1 MKKRDPKA
9 VRLLSAVIGCTLFL
23 QLLYSPF
30 FSQFV
35 SAVATPELISMLLF
49 LGTGRS
55 AEPAEPVPEATA
67 PEALPEKITFSDADA
82 DALTF
87 TNKIGAVFDAQE
99 LLLQPLDWSLR
110 SEEPTVLIY
119 HTHTTESYENT
130 ENYKESSSYRT
141 LDSKYNMLSIGSHL
155 AERLEEAG
163 IHVIHA
169 TNIHDHP
176 DYNSAYSRS
185 KQTVAD
191 YMAQYPSIRLVLD
204 LHRDAYEDGQGN
216 QATNTVPVGQSRAS
230 KLMFLVGT
238 DIASGDHPGWRDNMA
253 LAVKLQ
259 ALMEQQVAGVCRP
272 ITLRSAAF
280 NQFLSP
286 GALLVEVGTAGDT
299 RQNALAAADI
309 LADAIIALAQGSQ

>member
-35 SAVATPELISMLLF
+35 SAIATPELISMLLF

-55 AEPAEPVPEATA
+55 AEPAEPVQETTA

-259 ALMEQQVAGVCRP
+259 ALMERQVAGVCRP

-280 NQFLSP
+280 NQFFSP

>member
-35 SAVATPELISMLLF
+35 SAIATPELISMLLF

-55 AEPAEPVPEATA
+55 AEPAEPVPETTA

-191 YMAQYPSIRLVLD
+191 YMAQYPSSRLVLD

-259 ALMEQQVAGVCRP
+259 VLMEQQVAGVCRP

-280 NQFLSP
+280 NQFFSP